1 MFFHQFVSLIFR
13 EYFLSGA
20 VEKET
25 NFLLV
30 QNNKYVLVKIF
41 CRFEIRNI
49 GETIWWI
56 CYRFNCIHNKFN
68 DYFSFFT
75 AITERGVGVRLMLS
89 ERAYTYKHRK
99 EHLQSLLELNK
110 DLKKNLVQI
119 KVFHVSQFCSTINN
133 SQLVT

>member
-1 MFFHQFVSLIFR
+1 MPSLGVLSPWVKLSDEFVISLIIIT
-13 EYFLSGA
+13 
-20 VEKET
+20 T
-25 NFLLV
+25 NLM
-30 QNNKYVLVKIF
+30 I
-41 CRFEIRNI
+41 I
-49 GETIWWI
+49 
-56 CYRFNCIHNKFN
+56 
-68 DYFSFFT
+68 FSFFT

-133 SQLVT
+133 SKIII

>member
-1 MFFHQFVSLIFR
+1 MFFHQFLSLFFSTIFFVR
-13 EYFLSGA
+13 SSWKRNKL
-20 VEKET
+20 
-25 NFLLV
+25 LLV
-30 QNNKYVLVKIF
+30 QNNKYSLKF
-41 CRFEIRNI
+41 FAHSKFEI

-56 CYRFNCIHNKFN
+56 RYWFNCNHNKFN

-110 DLKKNLVQI
+110 DLNKKLVQI
-119 KVFHVSQFCSTINN
+119 KVFHVSQFCSFVPQSTIHN
-133 SQLVT
+133 